1 MAIII
6 KTNAPAAL
14 LEAIKT
20 EIDEGNIVTWS
31 YDQAGDFTHNPDQWK
46 FNAWL
51 RPQLAEGELRF
62 GIIKNSSLSM
72 STVIYG
78 LYHGRFIELL
88 LTHFDSRFTSVQ
100 ATANKAEPDLF

>member
-6 KTNAPAAL
+6 KTSAPAAL
-14 LEAIKT
+14 LEAIKK

-31 YDQAGDFTHNPDQWK
+31 YDDAGDFTHNPDQWQ

-51 RPQLAEGELRF
+51 RPQIYEGELRF

-78 LYHGRFIELL
+78 HYHGNFIKLL
-88 LTHFDSRFTSVQ
+88 LTYFDNKFTSVH
-100 ATANKAEPDLF
+100 ATANKTEPDLF